1 MGICLNLRSFKKNH
15 RGEDNWGKKKAR
27 MQEDRSIAHSFSN
40 WLIKDSN
47 KVDVSTE
54 EVNTAVD
61 PHKLSEENVEA
72 EVNDMNERRDMSP
85 EQVNIKKILK
95 VEVVGNCD

>member
-1 MGICLNLRSFKKNH
+1 
-15 RGEDNWGKKKAR
+15 

-61 PHKLSEENVEA
+61 PHKLSEENIDA
-72 EVNDMNERRDMSP
+72 RSGS
-85 EQVNIKKILK
+85 Q
-95 VEVVGNCD
+95 